1 MDRTIVTKQTF
12 AEADDHVTIYNDKTP
27 LERLNHACELIYSI
41 YQTDQHQKVDRTI
54 TSARKHDKKG

>member
-12 AEADDHVTIYNDKTP
+12 AEADDHVTFYNDKTP
-27 LERLNHACELIYSI
+27 QKRLNHACELIYCI

-54 TSARKHDKKG
+54 TSARKHYKKG